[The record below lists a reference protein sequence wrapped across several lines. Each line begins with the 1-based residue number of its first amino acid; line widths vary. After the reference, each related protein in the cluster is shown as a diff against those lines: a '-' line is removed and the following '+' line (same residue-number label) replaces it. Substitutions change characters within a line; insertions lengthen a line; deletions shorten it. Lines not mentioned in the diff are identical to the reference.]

1 MLRKKPIRPEGFFE
15 LTLDCQKNCRIILLH
30 CTINCNRSLGFNS
43 MQDDLL
49 KLAYEVSTL
58 TSTKISLIESITRR
72 TKILAL
78 NALIEARRAGD
89 AGAAFAVV
97 AQEISEISKNISGI
111 TADLKSSM
119 ESQIQNLGMAGEK
132 LITEFRGTRLSDL
145 ALNAVEIIDRNLYER
160 SCDVRWWAT
169 DSAVVDVAAD
179 PTPTASRHATE
190 RLATILSSYT
200 VYLDLWVV
208 DASGMVIATGRSH
221 RFPRALRTNV
231 ASATWFR
238 KAIATNSGNDFAV
251 ANIERSAALDN
262 AAVAT
267 YGTAIREGGRPDGRV
282 IGALG
287 IFFDWE
293 PQAHAVVSGVG
304 LSGEERATSRVLLLD
319 SGHRIIAASD
329 AVGVLT
335 ETYPLR
341 TGGRPRGFYCD
352 GTKTIGF
359 ALTPGYETYGGLG
372 WYGVIEHRADMP
384 PAPRH

>member
-1 MLRKKPIRPEGFFE
+1 
-15 LTLDCQKNCRIILLH
+15 
-30 CTINCNRSLGFNS
+30 

-49 KLAYEVSTL
+49 KLAYEVSNL

-97 AQEISEISKNISGI
+97 AQEIGEISRNISGI
-111 TADLKSSM
+111 TAELKSSV
-119 ESQIQNLGMAGEK
+119 EHQIQNLGLAGEK
-132 LITEFRGTRLSDL
+132 LIAEFRGTRFADL

-169 DSAVVDVAAD
+169 DSAVVDAAAS
-179 PTPTASRHATE
+179 PTAGACSYASE
-190 RLATILSSYT
+190 RLATILGSYT

-208 DASGMVIATGRSH
+208 DANGTVIASGRPH
-221 RFPRALRTNV
+221 RFPRAPGSNV
-231 ASATWFR
+231 GGTAWFR
-238 KAIATNSGNDFAV
+238 NAIATSSGNDFAV
-251 ANIERSAALDN
+251 ANIERNALLDN

-267 YGTAIREGGRPDGRV
+267 YATAIREGGRPDGRV
-282 IGALG
+282 LGALG

-304 LSGEERATSRVLLLD
+304 LSREERAASRVLLLD
-319 SGHRIIAASD
+319 AAHRVIACSDGSGLL
-329 AVGVLT
+329 V

-341 TGGRPRGFYCD
+341 SNGRARGFYAE
-352 GTKTIGF
+352 GAKTIGF

-372 WYGVIEHRADMP
+372 WFGVIEHRSDVATLSF
-384 PAPRH
+384 H